1 MKKNHLHTIALFL
14 GAALLIVSCRC
25 SDKTTKDES
34 PDINMSEMETL
45 KDSAS
50 FALGVQI
57 AQSFK
62 QQGIAEKIDQDIFMA
77 VLKKQFANEE
87 ALVDMNASNQLIQ
100 KFMSQA
106 SKTENEPKIEEGKKF
121 LETNAK
127 REEVNV
133 TESGLQY
140 EVLNEGDG
148 EKPGPNNKVKVH
160 YEGTLLDGTVFDSSY
175 ERGEPIEFPLNGVIK
190 GWQEGLQLMK
200 TGAKYKLYIPY
211 NLGYGERGARG
222 AIGPYETLI
231 FEVELLDI
239 VE

>member
-1 MKKNHLHTIALFL
+1 MKKNHLHTIAIFL
-14 GAALLIVSCRC
+14 GAVLLIVSCKC
-25 SDKTTKDES
+25 SDETTKEES
-34 PDINMSEMETL
+34 PDITMNEMKTL

-62 QQGIAEKIDQDIFMA
+62 QQGIAEKIDHDIFMA
-77 VLKKQFANEE
+77 AVKKQFGEEE
-87 ALVDMNASNQLIQ
+87 AMVEMNESNQLIQ
-100 KFMSQA
+100 KFMSQSSEEE
-106 SKTENEPKIEEGKKF
+106 SKPKIEEGEKF
-121 LETNAK
+121 LAENAK
-127 REEVNV
+127 RDEVKE

-140 EVLNEGDG
+140 EVLREGDG
-148 EKPGPNNKVKVH
+148 EKPGPNSKVKVH

-211 NLGYGERGARG
+211 DLGYGEQGAQG
-222 AIGPYETLI
+222 AIAPYETLI

>member
-1 MKKNHLHTIALFL
+1 MKKNYLHTIALFL
-14 GAALLIVSCRC
+14 SAVLLLVSCKC

-34 PDINMSEMETL
+34 TDISMSEMKTL

-57 AQSFK
+57 AQNFK
-62 QQGIAEKIDQDIFMA
+62 QQGIAEIIDQDIFLA
-77 VLKKQFANEE
+77 ALKKQFLNEE
-87 ALVDMNASNQLIQ
+87 DMVEMNASNQIIQ

-106 SKTENEPKIEEGKKF
+106 SEAENEPKIEEGKKF

-140 EVLNEGDG
+140 EVLREGDG
-148 EKPGPNNKVKVH
+148 ENPGPNSKVKVH
-160 YEGTLLDGTVFDSSY
+160 YKGTLLDGTVFDSSY
-175 ERGEPIEFPLNGVIK
+175 ERGEPLEFPLNGVIK

-211 NLGYGERGARG
+211 DLGYGERGARG

>member
-1 MKKNHLHTIALFL
+1 
-14 GAALLIVSCRC
+14 
-25 SDKTTKDES
+25 
-34 PDINMSEMETL
+34 
-45 KDSAS
+45 
-50 FALGVQI
+50 
-57 AQSFK
+57 FK

-77 VLKKQFANEE
+77 ALKKQFSNEE
-87 ALVDMNASNQLIQ
+87 AMVEMNASNQLIQ

-106 SKTENEPKIEEGKKF
+106 SETENEPKIEEGEKF
-121 LETNAK
+121 LEANAK
-127 REEVNV
+127 REEIKV

-140 EVLNEGDG
+140 EVLREGDG
-148 EKPGPNNKVKVH
+148 EKPGPNSKVKVH

-175 ERGEPIEFPLNGVIK
+175 ERGEPIEFPVNGVIK

-200 TGAKYKLYIPY
+200 TGAKYKFYIPY
-211 NLGYGERGARG
+211 DLAYGERGARG